1 MDLTETERILRT
13 RIIGQ
18 NEAIQTIVDT
28 LTIANAGLARDVGPL
43 ANFLLLG
50 PTGTGKT
57 HTVETVALAI
67 HGSKKKLLKVDCA
80 EFQHSHEIAKLIG
93 SPPGYLGH
101 RETAAILSEERLTKL
116 GKPAILLFDE
126 IEKSSDALWALL
138 LGIMDKGIVTLGNNQ
153 QVDFS
158 GSLLFLTSNVGSREI
173 ANVQRGM
180 GFMPV
185 TSHYR
190 ASAIDAAR
198 RKFMPEFVNR
208 LDRMV
213 VYNHLSQEM
222 LDRVLDFMLEETKK
236 RVFAVTEG
244 RVRLSVTAELRQKI
258 LAEGYDAR
266 YGARPLRRTIE
277 RLVAL
282 PVARVLPKPETAYKE
297 PRGLTVGLEGA
308 TWSLAARF

>member
-1 MDLTETERILRT
+1 MDLTEAERMLRD
-13 RIIGQ
+13 RIVGQ
-18 NEAIQTIVDT
+18 DEAIQAILDT
-28 LTIANAGLARDVGPL
+28 LTVANAGLAREVGPL

-57 HTVETVALAI
+57 HTVETVAMAI
-67 HGSKKKLLKVDCA
+67 HGSRKRLLKVDCT

-101 RETAAILSEERLTKL
+101 RETSAVLSEERLTNL
-116 GKPAILLFDE
+116 GEPAILLFDE
-126 IEKSSDALWALL
+126 IEKSSDALWSLL
-138 LGIMDKGIVTLGNNQ
+138 LGIMDKGIVTLGSNQ

-180 GFMPV
+180 GFRPL

-190 ASAIDAAR
+190 TSAIDAAR
-198 RKFMPEFVNR
+198 RKFMPEFINR

-213 VYNHLSQEM
+213 VYNHLNQQM
-222 LDRVLDFMLEETKK
+222 LEKVLDLMLEETKNRISK
-236 RVFAVTEG
+236 VTEG
-244 RVRLSVTAELRQKI
+244 RVRLSVTTELRQKI
-258 LAEGYDAR
+258 LADGYDSR

-282 PVARVLPKPETAYKE
+282 PVARVLPKSDTAPKE
-297 PRGLTVGLEGA
+297 LRGLTVGLEGA
-308 TWSLAARF
+308 TWSLSAQF